1 LIHPNLCGG
10 GICFFAQAENDGT
23 PYIRTVEI
31 QISALPS
38 TEGEETQFPQAF
50 VTCISSMGG
59 QERTSCASEIGPNPE
74 LSLSSFG

>member
-1 LIHPNLCGG
+1 MIHPNLCGG
-10 GICFFAQAENDGT
+10 GICFFAPAENGGT

-38 TEGEETQFPQAF
+38 TEGEETLVPQVF

-59 QERTSCASEIGPNPE
+59 QERTSCASEIGPNLE
-74 LSLSSFG
+74 SSLSSRS